1 MITYLSTRG
10 DKTKYAFSQALLKG
24 LAPDGGLLLPTKT
37 PTINRSQLKSLENKS
52 YQEIALF
59 LMKQLQTD
67 FPDSVLTR
75 LINDAYSTNFD
86 DPKIAP
92 LVHLREN
99 EYILE
104 LWHGPTAAFKDM
116 ALQFMPLLFSEALQI
131 NKSSYSYL
139 ILVATSGD
147 TGAAALEGYKN
158 KKNIKIIAFYPDG
171 GVSTIQELTMSTF
184 TASNARVIAVNG
196 DFDSAQTVVKE
207 IFGDENFNLDLKN
220 KHKILLSAANSI
232 NWGRLVPQIIYYLSA
247 YIQLSE
253 QKKIKI
259 GDPVD
264 IAVPSGNLGN
274 IFAAFFAKQ
283 MGLPIRKIICASN
296 SNNVLT
302 EFFQTGTIDIT
313 GRAIV
318 DTPSPSMNIL
328 IPSNLERLLY
338 IISGSSAKTKKWM
351 EDLKKT
357 KRFSVDSATLKNMQ
371 NFIFTDW
378 VDNSATLECI
388 KDTLDKTGYL
398 IDPHTA
404 VAVEVVR
411 RYKKSEKKQIPIIT
425 CATAHWSKFPE
436 DTYNAVFSKSE
447 KNIFKIFKKITTEIP
462 TASVPKNIQK
472 LQKLNPQKIPVLKPD
487 KSSITPEIT
496 KFVNRP

>member
-10 DKTKYAFSQALLKG
+10 DKTKYTFSQALLKG
-24 LAPDGGLLLPTKT
+24 MAPDGGLLMPAKT
-37 PTINRSQLKSLENKS
+37 PSISRSQIKSLQNKS

-59 LMKQLQTD
+59 LMKKLRTD
-67 FPDSVLTR
+67 FSEKALNQ
-75 LINDAYSTNFD
+75 LINNAYGTNFD

-92 LVHLREN
+92 LIHLKEN

-116 ALQFMPLLFSEALQI
+116 ALQFMPLLFSEALNI
-131 NKSSYSYL
+131 NKSKYSYL

-158 KKNIKIIAFYPDG
+158 KDNIKIIALYPDG

-184 TASNARVIAVNG
+184 IASNAHVIAVRG

-207 IFGDENFNLDLKN
+207 IFGDDKFNSDLKN
-220 KHKILLSAANSI
+220 QYKILLSAANSI

-253 QKKIKI
+253 QNKIKI
-259 GDPVD
+259 GDSVD

-274 IFAAFFAKQ
+274 IFAAFYAKQ
-283 MGLPIRKIICASN
+283 MGLPVRKIICASN

-302 EFFQTGTIDIT
+302 QFFQTGTIDIT
-313 GRAIV
+313 GRKII

-328 IPSNLERLLY
+328 IPSNLERLLFMV
-338 IISGSSAKTKKWM
+338 SASTEKTAQWM
-351 EDLKKT
+351 NDLKKS
-357 KRFSVDSATLKNMQ
+357 KKFSVDQKTLRKMQ
-371 NFIFTDW
+371 DFIFTDW
-378 VDNSATLECI
+378 VDNSATLKRI
-388 KDTLDKTGYL
+388 KDTLAETGYL

-404 VAVEVVR
+404 VAVEVVN
-411 RYKKSEKKQIPIIT
+411 RYKKLEKNQIPIIT

-436 DTYNAVFSKSE
+436 DTYKAVFDKSE
-447 KNIFKIFKKITTEIP
+447 KNIFKIFKKITTNIP

-472 LQKLNPQKIPVLKPD
+472 LQKLKPKKIPVLKPD
-487 KSSITPEIT
+487 KTYIKAEII
-496 KFVNRP
+496 KFINNF